1 MHLSQVV
8 PMVMAVLMAVQ
19 NPQPAP
25 TTKSDTIEAVDVRGN
40 KLQTSVIKNQLRTKV
55 GDTFDQTTI
64 DRDVKRLYSFN
75 GGLFDDVT
83 VYEEAGSKGGVVIVF
98 QVAEKKRIDK
108 IDYIGLNTY
117 TKSDINDKLH
127 EKKISLGRETKYDP
141 TVVSRAV
148 ALMKVLLAEKG
159 HQDATV
165 EVTKEDLTASSVA
178 LTFHINE
185 GPKIRI
191 QEIKITGNKAFS
203 EKKLKSQMKLVKP
216 SSPLTAFNG
225 KDTYHALKLGDDITR
240 IRMFYSDN
248 GYARVNVLEPTVETR
263 PENIYHTFPFW
274 KPLWPWGVP
283 IPFANRDVSRLFV
296 GIQVEENSQYRVT
309 G

>member
-1 MHLSQVV
+1 MHLFQMV
-8 PMVMAVLMAVQ
+8 PMVMAVLLAVQ
-19 NPQPAP
+19 NPQPAQ
-25 TTKSDTIEAVDVRGN
+25 TIKSDTIEAVDVRGN
-40 KLQTSVIKNQLRTKV
+40 KLPTGTIKNQLRTKA

-64 DRDVKRLYSFN
+64 DRDMKTLYSFQWRVVRRRK
-75 GGLFDDVT
+75 GTGRT
-83 VYEEAGSKGGVVIVF
+83 RTKGGIVIVF
-98 QVAEKKRIDK
+98 QVVEKKRIDK
-108 IDYIGLNTY
+108 IEYVGLNTY

-127 EKKISLGRETKYDP
+127 EKKISLGKDTKYDP

-148 ALMKVLLAEKG
+148 AMMKVLLAEKG

-165 EVTKEDLTASSVA
+165 EVTKEDVTASSVA

-216 SSPLTAFNG
+216 ASPLTAFNG

-248 GYARVNVLEPTVETR
+248 GYARVNMLEPTVETK

-283 IPFANRDVSRLFV
+283 IRLRTETSAGCSLEFKLRKTISIESV
-296 GIQVEENSQYRVT
+296 R
-309 G
+309 